1 MQKTTKD
8 IVQNYYEDIYDVQI
22 NPEMAVR
29 LEGILESIEKYNDEK
44 NLKLLKY
51 NCNYIDKKLFD
62 KILKSKNLKLEKE
75 IKIEDIEL
83 KGYIRLDVKLQ
94 RELKYLI
101 SSSRLRNIGF
111 FKEKKKENFKLN
123 INQCVEYIKKS
134 TTIIMLDNELKI
146 YNRREGIYEDL
157 TEELFGIIFH
167 YIINNI
173 MKDSWNKN
181 YEKNV
186 LDGLYRSVDRV
197 NKTPLLENYIAV
209 KNGVYDL
216 NTRELLKHDKKFFLE
231 NKVPVTFERGA
242 KCPIFEKT
250 IKEILENDEELIK
263 CMQEIFGYTLMNT
276 TKAEKAFFFYGIGS
290 NGKSLC
296 ANILM
301 AIIGK
306 DNVSNI
312 PLARFSDKFGIE
324 GILDKSLNI
333 ANENE
338 FGNAISTEVLKALIS
353 GDSISI
359 ARKFKK
365 AIDYKSQIKLIFL
378 MNSLPNTLDNTHGF
392 YRKILIIPFRK
403 VFKEQDIDRDLYS
416 KIVETEL
423 SGILNWAI
431 EGAERL
437 KNNKYEF
444 TKSKAINKVIS
455 EYKRNQNPVEEF
467 LVDRLIYDETEKV
480 SKKDVLNSYKDWIK
494 NQGLTN
500 TANTPQKFW
509 KNLEIA
515 IHIILDKEISYKKI
529 NGERFLNNF
538 KLKPDENL
546 KDDFSFDF
554 IS

>member
-22 NPEMAVR
+22 TPNMVR
-29 LEGILESIEKYNDEK
+29 LRAILESIERDSNEEK
-44 NLKLLKY
+44 LKFLKY
-51 NCNYIDKKLFD
+51 NCNCIDKRLFN
-62 KILKSKNLKLEKE
+62 KILKSKDLELKKE
-75 IKIEDIEL
+75 IEL
-83 KGYIRLDVKLQ
+83 KGHIKLDNNLQ
-94 RELKYLI
+94 KELKYLI
-101 SSSRLRNIGF
+101 MSSRFRSIGF
-111 FKEKKKENFKLN
+111 FKDKKKDIFKLN
-123 INQCVEYIKKS
+123 INQCVEYIKKN
-134 TTIIMLDNELKI
+134 TTIIMLDNEFKI
-146 YNRREGIYEDL
+146 YNKREGIYEDL

-167 YIINNI
+167 YIINSI
-173 MKDSWNKN
+173 MKDSWNKS

-197 NKTPLLENYIAV
+197 NKTPLLENYIAL

-216 NTRELLKHDKKFFLE
+216 NKKEILNHDKKFFLE
-231 NKVPVTFERGA
+231 NKAPVNFEKEA
-242 KCPIFEKT
+242 KCPLFEKT

-296 ANILM
+296 ANILIT
-301 AIIGK
+301 IIGK

-324 GILDKSLNI
+324 GILDKKLNI

-416 KIVETEL
+416 KIVKSEL

-437 KNNKYEF
+437 KNNNYEF
-444 TKSKAINKVIS
+444 SKSKAINEVIS
-455 EYKRNQNPVEEF
+455 EYKKNQNPVEEF
-467 LVDRLIYDETEKV
+467 LIDRLVYDETEKV
-480 SKKDVLNSYKDWIK
+480 SKKDVLDSYKDWIK

-500 TANTPQKFW
+500 KANTPQKFW

-515 IHIILDKEISYKKI
+515 INIILNKEVSYKKI

-538 KLKPDENL
+538 KLKPDSSL
-546 KDDFSFDF
+546 LVDDFDF